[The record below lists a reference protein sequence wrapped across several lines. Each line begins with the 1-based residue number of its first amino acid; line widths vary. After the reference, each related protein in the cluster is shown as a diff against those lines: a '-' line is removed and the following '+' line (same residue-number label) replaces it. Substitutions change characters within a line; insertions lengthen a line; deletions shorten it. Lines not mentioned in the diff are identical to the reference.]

1 MPVAALIVIVIV
13 ALLAVAGA
21 AAWFLGYPVTGL
33 ESVRAATAEAGERV
47 SDLTADFIDW
57 VKLGS

>member
-1 MPVAALIVIVIV
+1 MPAALLIVIVVV
-13 ALLAVAGA
+13 AVLVAAGA
-21 AAWFLGYPVTGL
+21 TAWFLGYPVTGL
-33 ESVRAATAEAGERV
+33 ESVRAATTEAGERV

>member
-1 MPVAALIVIVIV
+1 VPIAAIVVIVVAALLV
-13 ALLAVAGA
+13 AAGA
-21 AAWFLGYPVTGL
+21 AAWLLGYPVTGL
-33 ESVRAATAEAGERV
+33 EPIRAAATEAGERV